1 MSLSAI
7 FSGDLT
13 IVTPDDTTEFGFG
26 DFSVARIA
34 TINSTSDATTSADG
48 SLVVFGGVSI
58 KKSIFADL
66 NLTIDG
72 HSQLDRVTVDTT
84 DGQTLINGPN
94 AFNVSVGAAS
104 QVVSTGGNLT
114 LSSTS
119 QSTIISAGVASGN
132 AVQIT
137 ASNAAGGIQIAS
149 GATGTVAVTGGS
161 GGFTVDTASGGAIS
175 LDAVGAASNFSVA
188 SSGTGHNLTLGLT
201 GNTDSQILVS
211 SSGTSAALD
220 AIVINTTNTAGNIR
234 ISNVGGLADGGA
246 ISMLSGSDGLSLTT
260 NTGGA
265 LALLSQGAQGS
276 FTVISDAA
284 GENLVLSLQNTTDS
298 SLIIQSAGINTTNTA
313 IAIRNTNTA
322 GNISISNAA
331 TGSGSLALS
340 AGTSGLSGITQ
351 NGGSVS
357 FTSVG
362 ASTTIQASTNASGQD
377 VVISVIGATDSS
389 VILNS
394 TGTGSDAIKFDATA
408 GGIRADST
416 AGIQLETS
424 DATNGIRLATS
435 TSGIPVKIGTTSS
448 LTTIFGNLDVL
459 GTTTSI
465 ESTVVTIDDNII
477 FVNNA
482 PGGTSDGGLTVKRY
496 QLANNSSL
504 GDVVADTGDVLGTAQ
519 AGTTTSITLH
529 AGASAVDDIYN
540 GYWVK
545 LTGGTGSTQ
554 VRRIKAYNGT
564 TKVALIYTTADQTG
578 VLGSPTPI
586 EGLNFATAPDNTTTF
601 SLHPC
606 YFINSIWDES
616 ANEWALACSAL
627 DPATQAVIVDYT
639 NLHIN
644 DLVANNINATTINN
658 LTADIIIS
666 VTLVDNTNADV
677 TCTGF
682 PNTYGIYIVI
692 ARPDTLNATRPS
704 AIFVLGR
711 LNTAIAGNASRL
723 LSINGSASS
732 QIQMSWPISAKPNLR
747 YTNSPGGGGSSIF
760 KLRLM
765 TV

>member
-13 IVTPDDTTEFGFG
+13 IVVPDDTTEFGFG
-26 DFSVARIA
+26 DFSVARKA
-34 TINSTSDATTSADG
+34 TVNSASDATTSADG
-48 SLVVFGGVSI
+48 ALVVVGGISVQ
-58 KKSIFADL
+58 KSIFADL

-72 HSQLDRVTVDTT
+72 HSQLDRVTIDTT
-84 DGQTLINGPN
+84 DGQTLINGSN

-119 QSTIISAGVASGN
+119 QSTLISGGVASGD

-137 ASNAAGGIQIAS
+137 ASNAAGGIQVIS
-149 GATGTVAVTGGS
+149 GATGSVSVTGGS

-188 SSGTGHNLTLGLT
+188 SSGTGQNLTFGLT
-201 GNTDSQILVS
+201 GNSDSQIIVS
-211 SSGTSAALD
+211 SSGTSATGD
-220 AIVINTTNTAGNIR
+220 AIVINTTNTSGNIR
-234 ISNVGGLADGGA
+234 LSNVDGLAAGGA
-246 ISMLSGSDGLSLTT
+246 ISVLSGSDGLALTT
-260 NTGGA
+260 NTGGT
-265 LALLSQGAQGS
+265 LALLAQGAQGS
-276 FTVISDAA
+276 FTVNSDAD
-284 GENLVLSLQNTTDS
+284 GENLVLSLTNTTDS

-322 GNISISNAA
+322 GNISLSNAA
-331 TGSGSLALS
+331 SGTGSVALS
-340 AGTSGLSGITQ
+340 GGSGGLSGITQ
-351 NGGSVS
+351 NGGPVS
-357 FTSVG
+357 LTSVG
-362 ASTTIQASTNASGQD
+362 ASTTIQASTNANGQD
-377 VVISVIGATDSS
+377 VTISVVGATDSS

-394 TGTGSDAIKFDATA
+394 SGTGTDAIKLNTTA

-416 AGIQLETS
+416 GGIDLQTS
-424 DATNGIRLATS
+424 DSTNGIRLATS
-435 TSGIPVKIGTTSS
+435 SAGVPVKIGTSTS

-482 PGGTSDGGLTVKRY
+482 PGGTSDGGLAVKRY
-496 QLANNSSL
+496 QLANNVSA
-504 GDVVADTGDVLGTAQ
+504 GDVVADTGDISGTAQ

-540 GYWVK
+540 GYWIK
-545 LTGGTGSTQ
+545 LTGGTGSSQ
-554 VRRIKAYNGT
+554 VRRIKDYNGT
-564 TKVALIYTTADQTG
+564 TKVALIYTTVDQTG
-578 VLGSPTPI
+578 VLGNPTPV
-586 EGLNFATAPDNTTTF
+586 EGLDFDTAPDATTTF
-601 SLHPC
+601 SLHSC
-606 YFINSIWDES
+606 YYINSIWDES
-616 ANEWALACSAL
+616 ANEWAIACTAL
-627 DPATQAVIVDYT
+627 DPATQAVIIDYA

-644 DLVANNINATTINN
+644 DLTANNINATTINN
-658 LTADIIIS
+658 LTADIVIS
-666 VTLVDNTNADV
+666 VTLTDNSTGDV
-677 TCTGF
+677 SCTGF

-692 ARPDTLNATRPS
+692 ARPDTLFATRPS

-711 LNTAIAGNASRL
+711 LNAAQSGNSSRL
-723 LSINGSASS
+723 ISVTGSGSS
-732 QIQMSWPISAKPNLR
+732 QLNMNWPNSVKPNLR
-747 YTNSPGGGGSSIF
+747 YANSPGVGGTSIY